1 MGKVKLIGLPMSSAP
16 EPTPLQP
23 PRPRQALQERVAAAI
38 LEAAARVLAKGGE
51 KASMNDVAAAAG
63 VARATLYRYFPSRQ
77 ALLDEL
83 ARVAADEA
91 GARLASARVEEV
103 AAEEGVKRA
112 VRALIEAGD
121 PFTVVARERVR
132 PDPEQFEQRVLEP
145 LRRLFERAQGAGEI
159 RADIPTT
166 WLTDALVGLVVSV
179 LSSRPVLGREDTIAV
194 VSALFLDG
202 ARPRP
207 VS

>member
-1 MGKVKLIGLPMSSAP
+1 LSTAP
-16 EPTPLQP
+16 EPAPLHP
-23 PRPRQALQERVAAAI
+23 TRRRQALQERVASAI
-38 LEAAARVLAKGGE
+38 LDAAARVLATGGE
-51 KASMNDVAAAAG
+51 HASMNDVAAAAG

-159 RADIPTT
+159 REDIPTT

-179 LSSRPVLGREDTIAV
+179 LSSRPLLGREDTIAV

-202 ARPRP
+202 ARARP

>member
-1 MGKVKLIGLPMSSAP
+1 LTNAP
-16 EPTPLQP
+16 EPAPLHP
-23 PRPRQALQERVAAAI
+23 PRRRQALQERVTAAI
-38 LEAAARVLAKGGE
+38 LEAAAHVLATGGE
-51 KASMNDVAAAAG
+51 QASMNDVAAAAG

-83 ARVAADEA
+83 ARVAAEEA
-91 GARLASARVEEV
+91 GARLASARVGEL
-103 AAEEGVKRA
+103 AAEEGVRRA

-121 PFTVVARERVR
+121 PFTVIARERVR

-145 LRRLFERAQGAGEI
+145 LRRLFERAQSAGEI
-159 RADIPTT
+159 RADIPKT